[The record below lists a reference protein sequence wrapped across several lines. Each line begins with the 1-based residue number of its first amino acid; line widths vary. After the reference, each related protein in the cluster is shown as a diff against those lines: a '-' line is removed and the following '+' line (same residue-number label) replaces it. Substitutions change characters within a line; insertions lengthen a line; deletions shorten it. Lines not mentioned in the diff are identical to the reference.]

1 MSKSLVIVESPAK
14 AKTIGR
20 YLGDDYVL
28 RSSVGHIRDL
38 PSGTIGVNVKD
49 DFRPLYINMPGKEK
63 IVRDLKAQAE
73 KVDRVLLATDP
84 DREGEAIAR
93 HLATILNLD
102 PNDDIRISFNEITAG
117 SVKEAVEMPRPIDI
131 NLVNAQQARRIL
143 DRLVGYELSPLLW
156 QKIRKGLSAGR
167 VQSVATRLI
176 VIRER
181 EIEAF
186 VPEEYWLLSAYLRR
200 EAKEKEF
207 FSRYHGEMVDGKVKA
222 HRPGSHEEVSALIK
236 DIKSHDFIVHNI
248 NKGIRRRRPYA
259 PYTTS
264 SLQQDASRTLGFTAK
279 RTMRAAQQL
288 YEGVEL
294 GASGQT
300 SLVTYI
306 RTDSVRVSKAS
317 VDAARKYIKDKH
329 GADYVPDKAP
339 FYKNK
344 KAVQDAHEA
353 IRPSHFDK
361 DPEEVR
367 SYLTRDQFKLY
378 ELIWNRFIS
387 SQMKPA
393 RYATLRVDIL
403 SGTHLFRCN
412 GENLLFPGWLI
423 QTGTLDLPSKA
434 KKEAD
439 EVVTMDLPE
448 MKKGMKLLLDRLEPE
463 QKFTQPPGRYT
474 EASLIKELENLGIG
488 RPSTY
493 APTLS
498 TIQDRQYV
506 EREGRTLF
514 PTDLGILV
522 NDILEDNF
530 RDIVDTDF
538 TAKMEDRLDAVEAG
552 KEDWV
557 KVLSDF
563 YGPFHE
569 QIETAKHTIEKIEIA
584 DEPTGRTCPECKEG
598 ELVIRMGRYGK
609 FIACDRYP
617 ECQYTETIFEEAPA
631 KCPLCASQVVYRK
644 SKRGRT
650 FYTCDK
656 SNDKNCKFIDWNL
669 PIDGKNCPE
678 CGSYM
683 VERNYRGKKSEMCSN
698 KDCPTRKKKTKKST
712 KTKKRT
718 KAKKTTDKS
727 EKSSN
732 KKTDGGDKE

>member
-14 AKTIGR
+14 AKTIAR
-20 YLGDDYVL
+20 YLGDDYIL

-38 PSGTIGVNVKD
+38 PSGTIGVNVNNGFK
-49 DFRPLYINMPGKEK
+49 PLYINMPGKEK
-63 IVRDLKAQAE
+63 IVRDLKTQAE
-73 KVDRVLLATDP
+73 KADKVLLATDP

-93 HLATILNLD
+93 HLAHILDLD
-102 PNDDIRISFNEITAG
+102 PGDDIRISFNEITAG
-117 SVKEAVEMPRPIDI
+117 SVKEAVENPRPLDMD
-131 NLVNAQQARRIL
+131 LFYAQQARRIL

-176 VIRER
+176 VLRER
-181 EIEAF
+181 EIDAF

-207 FSRYHGEMVDGKVKA
+207 FSRYHGEMVEGKVKA
-222 HRPGSHEEVSALIK
+222 HRPGSHEEVSELIK
-236 DIKSHDFIVHNI
+236 DIKSHDFIVDNVK
-248 NKGIRRRRPYA
+248 KGTRQRRPYA

-264 SLQQDASRTLGFTAK
+264 TLQQDASRVLGFTAK

-294 GASGQT
+294 GAGGQT
-300 SLVTYI
+300 SLLTYI

-317 VDAARKYIKDKH
+317 VDSARDYIKAKH
-329 GADYVPDKAP
+329 GADYLPDKAP
-339 FYKNK
+339 YYKNK
-344 KAVQDAHEA
+344 KAAQDAHEA

-361 DPEEVR
+361 SPEEVQD
-367 SYLTRDQFKLY
+367 YLTRDQFKLY

-393 RYATLRVDIL
+393 RYSTLRVDIL
-403 SGTHLFRCN
+403 AGTHLFRSN
-412 GENLLFPGWLI
+412 GEILLFPGWLL
-423 QTGTLDLPSKA
+423 QTGALDLPSQT
-434 KKEAD
+434 KKD
-439 EVVTMDLPE
+439 EDDVVTMDMPE
-448 MKKGMKLLLDRLEPE
+448 LKEGMKLLLDRLEPE

-474 EASLIKELENLGIG
+474 EASLIKELESLGIG

-493 APTLS
+493 APTIS

-514 PTDLGILV
+514 PTDLGVLV
-522 NDILEDNF
+522 TELLEENF
-530 RDIVDTDF
+530 RNIVDTDF
-538 TAKMEDRLDAVEAG
+538 TAQMEDKLDAVEAG

-569 QIETAKHTIEKIEIA
+569 QIETAKTSIEKIEIP
-584 DEPTGRTCPECKEG
+584 DEPTGRSCPECKEG
-598 ELVIRMGRYGK
+598 ELVVRMGRYGK

-617 ECQYTETIFEEAPA
+617 DCKYTETIFEEAPA
-631 KCPLCASQVVYRK
+631 KCPLCESQVVIRK

-656 SNDKNCKFIDWNL
+656 SNDKECKFIDWNL
-669 PIDGKNCPE
+669 PLDGKNCPE

-698 KDCPTRKKKTKKST
+698 KECPTRKKKLTKSK
-712 KTKKRT
+712 
-718 KAKKTTDKS
+718 KAKAKPKA
-727 EKSSN
+727 EKN
-732 KKTDGGDKE
+732 KKDDGEDKE

>member
-14 AKTIGR
+14 AKTIAR
-20 YLGDDYVL
+20 YLGDDYIL

-38 PSGTIGVNVKD
+38 PSGTIGVNVNN
-49 DFRPLYINMPGKEK
+49 DFKPLYINMPGKEK
-63 IVRDLKAQAE
+63 IVRDLKTQAE
-73 KVDRVLLATDP
+73 KADKVLLATDP

-93 HLATILNLD
+93 HLAHILDLN
-102 PNDDIRISFNEITAG
+102 PEDDIRISFNEITAS
-117 SVKEAVEMPRPIDI
+117 SVKEAVENPRPIDA
-131 NLVNAQQARRIL
+131 NLFYAQQARRIL

-176 VIRER
+176 IIRER
-181 EIEAF
+181 EIDAF

-207 FSRYHGEMVDGKVKA
+207 FSRYHGEMVEGKVKA
-222 HRPGSHEEVSALIK
+222 HRPGSHEEVSELIK
-236 DIKSHDFIVHNI
+236 DIKSHDFIVDNVK
-248 NKGIRRRRPYA
+248 KGTRQRRPYA

-264 SLQQDASRTLGFTAK
+264 TLQQDASRVLGFTAK

-294 GASGQT
+294 GAGGQT

-317 VDAARKYIKDKH
+317 VDSARDYIKAKH
-329 GADYVPDKAP
+329 GADYLPDKAP
-339 FYKNK
+339 YYKNK
-344 KAVQDAHEA
+344 KAAQDAHEA

-361 DPEEVR
+361 SPEEVQD
-367 SYLTRDQFKLY
+367 YLTRDQFKLY

-393 RYATLRVDIL
+393 RYSTLRVDIL
-403 SGTHLFRCN
+403 AGTHLFRSN
-412 GENLLFPGWLI
+412 GEILLFPGWLL
-423 QTGTLDLPSKA
+423 QMGALDLPSQT
-434 KKEAD
+434 KKDAD
-439 EVVTMDLPE
+439 VVSMDMPE
-448 MKKGMKLLLDRLEPE
+448 LKEGMKLLLDRLEPE

-474 EASLIKELENLGIG
+474 EASLIKELESLGIG

-493 APTLS
+493 APTIS

-522 NDILEDNF
+522 TDLLEENF
-530 RDIVDTDF
+530 RNIVDTDF
-538 TAKMEDRLDAVEAG
+538 TAQMEDKLDDVEAG

-569 QIETAKHTIEKIEIA
+569 QIETAKTSIEKIEIP
-584 DEPTGRTCPECKEG
+584 DEPTGRSCPECKEG

-617 ECQYTETIFEEAPA
+617 DCKYTETIFEEAPA
-631 KCPLCASQVVYRK
+631 KCPLCESQVVIRK

-656 SNDKNCKFIDWNL
+656 SNDKECKFIDWNL

-698 KDCPTRKKKTKKST
+698 KECPTRKKKLTKSK
-712 KTKKRT
+712 
-718 KAKKTTDKS
+718 KAKAKPKA
-727 EKSSN
+727 EKS
-732 KKTDGGDKE
+732 KKDDGEDKE

>member
-14 AKTIGR
+14 AKTIAR
-20 YLGDDYVL
+20 YLGDDYIL

-38 PSGTIGVNVKD
+38 PSGTIGVNINN
-49 DFRPLYINMPGKEK
+49 DFKPLYINMPGKEK
-63 IVRDLKAQAE
+63 IVRDLKTQAE
-73 KVDRVLLATDP
+73 KADKVLLATDP

-93 HLATILNLD
+93 HLAHILDLN
-102 PNDDIRISFNEITAG
+102 PEDDIRISFNEITAS
-117 SVKEAVEMPRPIDI
+117 SVKEAVENPRPIDA
-131 NLVNAQQARRIL
+131 NLFYAQQARRIL

-181 EIEAF
+181 EIDAF

-207 FSRYHGEMVDGKVKA
+207 FSRYHGEMVEGKVKA
-222 HRPGSHEEVSALIK
+222 HRPGSHEEVSELIK
-236 DIKSHDFIVHNI
+236 DIKSHDFIVDNVK
-248 NKGIRRRRPYA
+248 KGTRQRRPYA

-264 SLQQDASRTLGFTAK
+264 TLQQDASRVLGFTAK

-294 GASGQT
+294 GAGGQT

-317 VDAARKYIKDKH
+317 VDSARDYIKAKH
-329 GADYVPDKAP
+329 GADYLPDKAP
-339 FYKNK
+339 YYKNK
-344 KAVQDAHEA
+344 KAAQDAHEA

-361 DPEEVR
+361 SPEEVQD
-367 SYLTRDQFKLY
+367 YLTRDQFKLY

-393 RYATLRVDIL
+393 RYSTLRVDIL
-403 SGTHLFRCN
+403 AGTHLFRSN
-412 GENLLFPGWLI
+412 GEILLFPGWLL
-423 QTGTLDLPSKA
+423 QMGALDLPSQT
-434 KKEAD
+434 KKDAD
-439 EVVTMDLPE
+439 DVVSMDMPE
-448 MKKGMKLLLDRLEPE
+448 LKEGMKLLLDRLEPE

-474 EASLIKELENLGIG
+474 EASLIKELESLGIG

-493 APTLS
+493 APTIS

-522 NDILEDNF
+522 TDLLEENF
-530 RDIVDTDF
+530 RNIVDTDF
-538 TAKMEDRLDAVEAG
+538 TAQMEDKLDDVEAG

-569 QIETAKHTIEKIEIA
+569 QIETAKTSIEKIEIP
-584 DEPTGRTCPECKEG
+584 DEPTGHSCPECKEG

-617 ECQYTETIFEEAPA
+617 DCKYTETIFEEAPA
-631 KCPLCASQVVYRK
+631 KCPLCESQVVIRK

-656 SNDKNCKFIDWNL
+656 SNDKECKFIDWNL

-698 KDCPTRKKKTKKST
+698 KECPTRKKKLTKSK
-712 KTKKRT
+712 
-718 KAKKTTDKS
+718 KAKAKPKA
-727 EKSSN
+727 EKS
-732 KKTDGGDKE
+732 KKDDGEDKE

>member
-14 AKTIGR
+14 AKTIAR
-20 YLGDDYVL
+20 YLGDDYIL

-38 PSGTIGVNVKD
+38 PSGTIGVNVNN
-49 DFRPLYINMPGKEK
+49 DFKPLYINMPGKEK
-63 IVRDLKAQAE
+63 IVRDLKTQAE
-73 KVDRVLLATDP
+73 KADKVLLATDP

-93 HLATILNLD
+93 HLAHILDLN
-102 PNDDIRISFNEITAG
+102 PEDDIRISFNEITAS
-117 SVKEAVEMPRPIDI
+117 SVKEAVANPRPIDT
-131 NLVNAQQARRIL
+131 NLFYAQQARRIL

-181 EIEAF
+181 EIDAF

-207 FSRYHGEMVDGKVKA
+207 FSRYHGEMVEGKVKA
-222 HRPGSHEEVSALIK
+222 HRPGSHEEVSELIK
-236 DIKSHDFIVHNI
+236 DIKSHDFIVDNVK
-248 NKGIRRRRPYA
+248 KGTRQRRPYA

-264 SLQQDASRTLGFTAK
+264 TLQQDASRVLGFTAK

-294 GASGQT
+294 GAGGQT

-317 VDAARKYIKDKH
+317 VDSARDYIKAKH
-329 GADYVPDKAP
+329 GADYLPDKAP
-339 FYKNK
+339 YYKNK
-344 KAVQDAHEA
+344 KAAQDAHEA

-361 DPEEVR
+361 SPEEVQD
-367 SYLTRDQFKLY
+367 YLTRDQFKLY

-393 RYATLRVDIL
+393 RYSTLRVDIL
-403 SGTHLFRCN
+403 AGTHLFRSN
-412 GENLLFPGWLI
+412 GEILLFPGWLL
-423 QTGTLDLPSKA
+423 QMGALDLPSQT
-434 KKEAD
+434 KKDAD
-439 EVVTMDLPE
+439 DVVSMDMPE
-448 MKKGMKLLLDRLEPE
+448 LKEGMKLLLDRLEPE

-474 EASLIKELENLGIG
+474 EASLIKELESLGIG

-493 APTLS
+493 APTIS

-522 NDILEDNF
+522 TDLLEENF
-530 RDIVDTDF
+530 RNIVDTDF
-538 TAKMEDRLDAVEAG
+538 TAQMEDKLDDVEAG

-569 QIETAKHTIEKIEIA
+569 QIETAKTSIEKIEIP
-584 DEPTGRTCPECKEG
+584 DEPTGRSCPECKEG

-617 ECQYTETIFEEAPA
+617 DCKYTETIFEEAPA
-631 KCPLCASQVVYRK
+631 KCPLCESQVVIRK

-656 SNDKNCKFIDWNL
+656 SNDKECKFIDWNL

-698 KDCPTRKKKTKKST
+698 KECPTRKKKLTKSK
-712 KTKKRT
+712 
-718 KAKKTTDKS
+718 KAKAKPKA
-727 EKSSN
+727 EKS
-732 KKTDGGDKE
+732 KKDDGEDKE

>member
-14 AKTIGR
+14 AKTIAR
-20 YLGDDYVL
+20 YLGDDYIL

-38 PSGTIGVNVKD
+38 PSGTIGVNVNN
-49 DFRPLYINMPGKEK
+49 DFKPLYINMPGKEK
-63 IVRDLKAQAE
+63 IVRDLKTQAE
-73 KVDRVLLATDP
+73 KADKVLLATDP

-93 HLATILNLD
+93 HLAHILDLN
-102 PNDDIRISFNEITAG
+102 PEDDIRISFNEITAS
-117 SVKEAVEMPRPIDI
+117 SVKEAVENPRPIDA
-131 NLVNAQQARRIL
+131 NLFYAQQARRIL

-181 EIEAF
+181 EIDAF

-207 FSRYHGEMVDGKVKA
+207 FSRYHGEMVEGKVKA
-222 HRPGSHEEVSALIK
+222 HRPGSHEEVSELIK
-236 DIKSHDFIVHNI
+236 DIKSHDFIVDNVK
-248 NKGIRRRRPYA
+248 KGTRQRRPYA

-264 SLQQDASRTLGFTAK
+264 TLQQDASRVLGFTAK

-294 GASGQT
+294 GAGGQT

-317 VDAARKYIKDKH
+317 VDSARDYIKAKH
-329 GADYVPDKAP
+329 GADYLPDKAP
-339 FYKNK
+339 YYKNK
-344 KAVQDAHEA
+344 KAAQDAHEA

-361 DPEEVR
+361 SPEEVQD
-367 SYLTRDQFKLY
+367 YLTRDQFKLY

-393 RYATLRVDIL
+393 RYSTLRVDIL
-403 SGTHLFRCN
+403 AGTHLFRSN
-412 GENLLFPGWLI
+412 GEILLFPGWLL
-423 QTGTLDLPSKA
+423 QMRALDLPSQT
-434 KKEAD
+434 KKDAD
-439 EVVTMDLPE
+439 DVVSMDMPE
-448 MKKGMKLLLDRLEPE
+448 LKEGMKLLLDRLEPE

-474 EASLIKELENLGIG
+474 EASLIKELESLGIG

-493 APTLS
+493 APTIS

-522 NDILEDNF
+522 TDLLEENF
-530 RDIVDTDF
+530 RNIVDTDF
-538 TAKMEDRLDAVEAG
+538 TAQMEDKLDDVEAG

-569 QIETAKHTIEKIEIA
+569 QIETAKTSIEKIEIP
-584 DEPTGRTCPECKEG
+584 DEPTGRSCPECKEG

-617 ECQYTETIFEEAPA
+617 DCKYTETIFEEAPA
-631 KCPLCASQVVYRK
+631 KCPLCESQVVIRK

-656 SNDKNCKFIDWNL
+656 SNDKECKFIDWNL

-698 KDCPTRKKKTKKST
+698 KECPTRKKKLTKSK
-712 KTKKRT
+712 
-718 KAKKTTDKS
+718 KAKAKPKA
-727 EKSSN
+727 EKS
-732 KKTDGGDKE
+732 KKDDGEDKE

>member
-14 AKTIGR
+14 AKTIAR
-20 YLGDDYVL
+20 YLGDDYIL

-38 PSGTIGVNVKD
+38 PSGTIGVNINN
-49 DFRPLYINMPGKEK
+49 DFKPLYINMPGKEK
-63 IVRDLKAQAE
+63 IVHDLKTQAE
-73 KVDRVLLATDP
+73 KADKVLLATDP

-93 HLATILNLD
+93 HLAHILDLN
-102 PNDDIRISFNEITAG
+102 PEDDIRISFNEITAS
-117 SVKEAVEMPRPIDI
+117 SVKEAVENPRPIDA
-131 NLVNAQQARRIL
+131 NLFYAQQARRIL

-181 EIEAF
+181 EIDAF

-207 FSRYHGEMVDGKVKA
+207 FSRYHGEMVEGKVKA
-222 HRPGSHEEVSALIK
+222 HRPGSHEEVSELIK
-236 DIKSHDFIVHNI
+236 DIKSHDFIVDNVK
-248 NKGIRRRRPYA
+248 KGTRQRRPYA

-264 SLQQDASRTLGFTAK
+264 TLQQDASRVLGFTAK

-294 GASGQT
+294 GAGGQT

-317 VDAARKYIKDKH
+317 VDSARDYIKAKH
-329 GADYVPDKAP
+329 GADYLPDKAP
-339 FYKNK
+339 YYKNK
-344 KAVQDAHEA
+344 KAAQDAHEA

-361 DPEEVR
+361 SPEEVQD
-367 SYLTRDQFKLY
+367 YLTRDQFKLY

-393 RYATLRVDIL
+393 RYSTLRVDIL
-403 SGTHLFRCN
+403 AGTHLFRSN
-412 GENLLFPGWLI
+412 GEILLFPGWLL
-423 QTGTLDLPSKA
+423 QMGALDLPSQT
-434 KKEAD
+434 KKDAD
-439 EVVTMDLPE
+439 DVVSMDMPE
-448 MKKGMKLLLDRLEPE
+448 LKEGMKLLLDRLEPE

-474 EASLIKELENLGIG
+474 EASLIKELESLGIG

-493 APTLS
+493 APTIS

-522 NDILEDNF
+522 TDLLEENF
-530 RDIVDTDF
+530 RNIVDTDF
-538 TAKMEDRLDAVEAG
+538 TAQMEDKLDDVEAG

-569 QIETAKHTIEKIEIA
+569 QIETAKTSIEKIEIP
-584 DEPTGRTCPECKEG
+584 DEPTGRSCPECKEG

-617 ECQYTETIFEEAPA
+617 DCKYTETIFEEAPA
-631 KCPLCASQVVYRK
+631 KCPLCESQVVIRK

-656 SNDKNCKFIDWNL
+656 SNDKECKFIDWNL

-698 KDCPTRKKKTKKST
+698 KECPTRKKKLTKSK
-712 KTKKRT
+712 
-718 KAKKTTDKS
+718 KAKAKPKA
-727 EKSSN
+727 EKS
-732 KKTDGGDKE
+732 KKDDGEDKE

>member
-14 AKTIGR
+14 AKTIAR
-20 YLGDDYVL
+20 YLGDDYIL

-38 PSGTIGVNVKD
+38 PSGTIGVNVNN
-49 DFRPLYINMPGKEK
+49 DFKPLYINMPGKEK
-63 IVRDLKAQAE
+63 IVRDLKTQAE
-73 KVDRVLLATDP
+73 KADKVLLATDP

-93 HLATILNLD
+93 HLAHILDLN
-102 PNDDIRISFNEITAG
+102 PEDDIRISFNEITAS
-117 SVKEAVEMPRPIDI
+117 SVKEAVENPRPIYA
-131 NLVNAQQARRIL
+131 NLFYAQQARRIL

-156 QKIRKGLSAGR
+156 QKIRNGLSAGR

-181 EIEAF
+181 EIDAF

-207 FSRYHGEMVDGKVKA
+207 FSRYHGEMVEGKVKA
-222 HRPGSHEEVSALIK
+222 HRPGSHEEVSELIK
-236 DIKSHDFIVHNI
+236 DIKSHDFIVDNVK
-248 NKGIRRRRPYA
+248 KGTRQRRPYA

-264 SLQQDASRTLGFTAK
+264 TLQQDASRVLGFTAK

-294 GASGQT
+294 GAGGQT

-317 VDAARKYIKDKH
+317 VDSARDYIKAKH
-329 GADYVPDKAP
+329 GADYLPDKAP
-339 FYKNK
+339 YYKNK
-344 KAVQDAHEA
+344 KAAQDAHEA

-361 DPEEVR
+361 SPEEVQD
-367 SYLTRDQFKLY
+367 YLTRDQFKLY

-393 RYATLRVDIL
+393 RYSTLRVDIL
-403 SGTHLFRCN
+403 AGTHLFRSN
-412 GENLLFPGWLI
+412 GEILLFPGWLL
-423 QTGTLDLPSKA
+423 QMGALDLPSQT
-434 KKEAD
+434 KKDAD
-439 EVVTMDLPE
+439 DVVSMDMPE
-448 MKKGMKLLLDRLEPE
+448 LKEGMKLLLDRLEPE

-474 EASLIKELENLGIG
+474 EASLIKELESLGIG

-493 APTLS
+493 APTIS

-522 NDILEDNF
+522 TDLLEENF
-530 RDIVDTDF
+530 RNIVDTDF
-538 TAKMEDRLDAVEAG
+538 TAQMEDKLDDVEAG

-569 QIETAKHTIEKIEIA
+569 QIETAKTSIEKIEIP
-584 DEPTGRTCPECKEG
+584 DEPTGRSCPECKEG

-617 ECQYTETIFEEAPA
+617 DCKYTETIFEEAPA
-631 KCPLCASQVVYRK
+631 KCPLCESQVVIRK

-656 SNDKNCKFIDWNL
+656 SNDKECKFIDWNL

-698 KDCPTRKKKTKKST
+698 KECPTRKKKLTKSK
-712 KTKKRT
+712 
-718 KAKKTTDKS
+718 KAKAKPKA
-727 EKSSN
+727 EKS
-732 KKTDGGDKE
+732 KKDDGEDKE

>member
-14 AKTIGR
+14 AKTIAR
-20 YLGDDYVL
+20 YLGDDYIL
-28 RSSVGHIRDL
+28 RSFVGHIRDL
-38 PSGTIGVNVKD
+38 PAGTIGVNVNN
-49 DFRPLYINMPGKEK
+49 DFKPLYINMPGKEK
-63 IVRDLKAQAE
+63 IVRDLKTQAE
-73 KVDRVLLATDP
+73 KADKVLLATDP

-93 HLATILNLD
+93 HLAHILDLN
-102 PNDDIRISFNEITAG
+102 PEDDIRISFNEITAS
-117 SVKEAVEMPRPIDI
+117 SVKEAVANPRPIDT
-131 NLVNAQQARRIL
+131 NLFYAQQARRIL

-181 EIEAF
+181 EIDAF

-207 FSRYHGEMVDGKVKA
+207 FSRYHGEMVEGKVKA
-222 HRPGSHEEVSALIK
+222 HRPGSHEEVSELIK
-236 DIKSHDFIVHNI
+236 DIKSHDFIVDNVK
-248 NKGIRRRRPYA
+248 KGTRQRRPYA

-264 SLQQDASRTLGFTAK
+264 TLQQDASRVLGFTAK

-294 GASGQT
+294 GAGGQT

-317 VDAARKYIKDKH
+317 VDSARDYIKAKH
-329 GADYVPDKAP
+329 GADYLPDKAP
-339 FYKNK
+339 YYKNK
-344 KAVQDAHEA
+344 KAAQDAHEA

-361 DPEEVR
+361 SPEEVQD
-367 SYLTRDQFKLY
+367 YLTRDQFKLY

-393 RYATLRVDIL
+393 RYSTLRVDIWA
-403 SGTHLFRCN
+403 GTHLVRSN
-412 GENLLFPGWLI
+412 GEILLFPGWLL
-423 QTGTLDLPSKA
+423 QMGALDLPSQT
-434 KKEAD
+434 KKDAD
-439 EVVTMDLPE
+439 DVVSMDMPE
-448 MKKGMKLLLDRLEPE
+448 LKEGMKLLLDRLEPE

-474 EASLIKELENLGIG
+474 EASLIKELESLGIG

-493 APTLS
+493 APTIS

-522 NDILEDNF
+522 TDLLEENF
-530 RDIVDTDF
+530 RNIVDTDF
-538 TAKMEDRLDAVEAG
+538 TAQMEDKLDDVEAG

-569 QIETAKHTIEKIEIA
+569 QIETAKTSIEKIEIP
-584 DEPTGRTCPECKEG
+584 DEPTGRSCPECKEG

-617 ECQYTETIFEEAPA
+617 DCKYTETIFEEAPA
-631 KCPLCASQVVYRK
+631 KCPLCESQVVIRK

-656 SNDKNCKFIDWNL
+656 SNDKECKFIDWNL

-698 KDCPTRKKKTKKST
+698 KECPTRKKKLTKSK
-712 KTKKRT
+712 
-718 KAKKTTDKS
+718 KAKAKPKA
-727 EKSSN
+727 EKS
-732 KKTDGGDKE
+732 KKDDGEDKE

>member
-14 AKTIGR
+14 AKTIAR
-20 YLGDDYVL
+20 YLGDDYIL

-38 PSGTIGVNVKD
+38 PSGTIGVNVNN
-49 DFRPLYINMPGKEK
+49 DFKPLYINMPGKEK
-63 IVRDLKAQAE
+63 IVHDLKTQAE
-73 KVDRVLLATDP
+73 KADKVLLATDP

-93 HLATILNLD
+93 HLAHILDLN
-102 PNDDIRISFNEITAG
+102 PEDDIRISFNEITAS
-117 SVKEAVEMPRPIDI
+117 SVKEAVENPRPIDA
-131 NLVNAQQARRIL
+131 NLFYAQQARRIL

-181 EIEAF
+181 EIDAF

-207 FSRYHGEMVDGKVKA
+207 FSRYHGEMVEGKVKA
-222 HRPGSHEEVSALIK
+222 HRPGSHEEVSELIK
-236 DIKSHDFIVHNI
+236 DIKSHDFIVDNVK
-248 NKGIRRRRPYA
+248 KGTRQRRPYA

-264 SLQQDASRTLGFTAK
+264 TLQQDASRVLGFTAK

-294 GASGQT
+294 GAGGQT

-317 VDAARKYIKDKH
+317 VDSARDYIKAKH
-329 GADYVPDKAP
+329 GADYLPDKAP
-339 FYKNK
+339 YYKNK
-344 KAVQDAHEA
+344 KAAQDAHEA

-361 DPEEVR
+361 SPEEVQD
-367 SYLTRDQFKLY
+367 YLTRDQFKLY

-393 RYATLRVDIL
+393 RYSTLRVDIL
-403 SGTHLFRCN
+403 AGTHLFRSN
-412 GENLLFPGWLI
+412 GEILLFPGWLL
-423 QTGTLDLPSKA
+423 QMGALDLPSQT
-434 KKEAD
+434 KKDAD
-439 EVVTMDLPE
+439 DVVSMDMPE
-448 MKKGMKLLLDRLEPE
+448 LKEGMKLLLDRLEPE

-474 EASLIKELENLGIG
+474 EASLIKELESLGIG

-493 APTLS
+493 APTIS

-522 NDILEDNF
+522 TDLLEENF
-530 RDIVDTDF
+530 RNIVDTDF
-538 TAKMEDRLDAVEAG
+538 TAQMEDKLDDVEAG

-569 QIETAKHTIEKIEIA
+569 QIETAKTSIEKIEIP
-584 DEPTGRTCPECKEG
+584 DEPTGRSCPECKEG

-617 ECQYTETIFEEAPA
+617 DCKYTETIFEEAPA
-631 KCPLCASQVVYRK
+631 KCPLCESQVVIRK

-656 SNDKNCKFIDWNL
+656 SNDKECKFIDWNL

-698 KDCPTRKKKTKKST
+698 KECPTRKKKLTKSK
-712 KTKKRT
+712 
-718 KAKKTTDKS
+718 KAKAKPKA
-727 EKSSN
+727 EKS
-732 KKTDGGDKE
+732 KKDDGEDKE

>member
-14 AKTIGR
+14 AKTIAR
-20 YLGDDYVL
+20 YLGDDYIL

-38 PSGTIGVNVKD
+38 PSGTIGVNVNN
-49 DFRPLYINMPGKEK
+49 DFKPLYINMPGKEK
-63 IVRDLKAQAE
+63 IVRDLKTQAE
-73 KVDRVLLATDP
+73 KADKVLLATDP

-93 HLATILNLD
+93 HLAHILDLN
-102 PNDDIRISFNEITAG
+102 PEDDIRISFNEITAS
-117 SVKEAVEMPRPIDI
+117 SVKEAVENPRPIDA
-131 NLVNAQQARRIL
+131 NLFYAQQARRIL

-176 VIRER
+176 IIRER
-181 EIEAF
+181 EIDAF

-207 FSRYHGEMVDGKVKA
+207 FSRYHGEMVEGKVKA
-222 HRPGSHEEVSALIK
+222 HRPGSHEEVSELIK
-236 DIKSHDFIVHNI
+236 DIKSHDFIVDNVK
-248 NKGIRRRRPYA
+248 KGTRQRRPYA

-264 SLQQDASRTLGFTAK
+264 TLQQDASRVLGFTAK

-294 GASGQT
+294 GAGGQT

-317 VDAARKYIKDKH
+317 VDSARDYIKAKH
-329 GADYVPDKAP
+329 GADYLPDKAP
-339 FYKNK
+339 YYKNK
-344 KAVQDAHEA
+344 KAAQDAHEA

-361 DPEEVR
+361 SPEEVQD
-367 SYLTRDQFKLY
+367 YLTRDQFKLY

-393 RYATLRVDIL
+393 RYSTLRVDIL
-403 SGTHLFRCN
+403 AGTHLFRSN
-412 GENLLFPGWLI
+412 GEILLFPGWLL
-423 QTGTLDLPSKA
+423 QMGAVDLPSQT
-434 KKEAD
+434 KKDAD
-439 EVVTMDLPE
+439 DVVSMDMPE
-448 MKKGMKLLLDRLEPE
+448 LKEGMKLLLDRLEPE

-474 EASLIKELENLGIG
+474 EASLIKELESLGIG

-493 APTLS
+493 APTIS

-522 NDILEDNF
+522 TDLLEENF
-530 RDIVDTDF
+530 RNIVDTDF
-538 TAKMEDRLDAVEAG
+538 TAQMEDKLDDVEAG

-569 QIETAKHTIEKIEIA
+569 QIETAKTSIEKIEIP
-584 DEPTGRTCPECKEG
+584 DEPTGRSCPECKEG

-617 ECQYTETIFEEAPA
+617 DCKYTETIFEEAPA
-631 KCPLCASQVVYRK
+631 KCPLCESQVVIRK

-656 SNDKNCKFIDWNL
+656 SNDKECKFIDWNL

-698 KDCPTRKKKTKKST
+698 KECPTRKKKLTKSK
-712 KTKKRT
+712 
-718 KAKKTTDKS
+718 KAKAKPKA
-727 EKSSN
+727 EKS
-732 KKTDGGDKE
+732 KKDDGEDKE

>member
-14 AKTIGR
+14 AKTIAR
-20 YLGDDYVL
+20 YLGDDYIL

-38 PSGTIGVNVKD
+38 PSGTIGVNVNN
-49 DFRPLYINMPGKEK
+49 DFKPLYINMPGKEK
-63 IVRDLKAQAE
+63 IVRDLKTQAE
-73 KVDRVLLATDP
+73 KADKVLLATDP

-93 HLATILNLD
+93 HLAHILDLN
-102 PNDDIRISFNEITAG
+102 PEDDIRISFNEITAS
-117 SVKEAVEMPRPIDI
+117 SVKEAVENPRPIDA
-131 NLVNAQQARRIL
+131 NLFYAQQARRIL

-181 EIEAF
+181 EIDAF

-207 FSRYHGEMVDGKVKA
+207 FSRYHGEMVEGKVKA
-222 HRPGSHEEVSALIK
+222 HRPGSHEEVSELIK
-236 DIKSHDFIVHNI
+236 DIKSHDFIVDNVK
-248 NKGIRRRRPYA
+248 KGTRQRRPYA

-264 SLQQDASRTLGFTAK
+264 TLQQDASRVLGFTAK

-294 GASGQT
+294 GAGGQT

-317 VDAARKYIKDKH
+317 VDSARDYIKAKH
-329 GADYVPDKAP
+329 GADYLPDKAP
-339 FYKNK
+339 YYKNK
-344 KAVQDAHEA
+344 KAAQDAHEA

-361 DPEEVR
+361 SPEEVQD
-367 SYLTRDQFKLY
+367 YLTRDQFKLY

-393 RYATLRVDIL
+393 RYSTLRVDIL
-403 SGTHLFRCN
+403 AGTHLFRSN
-412 GENLLFPGWLI
+412 GEILLFPGWLL
-423 QTGTLDLPSKA
+423 QMGALDLPSQT
-434 KKEAD
+434 KKDAD
-439 EVVTMDLPE
+439 DVVSMDMPE
-448 MKKGMKLLLDRLEPE
+448 LKEGMKLLLDRLEPE

-474 EASLIKELENLGIG
+474 EASLIKELESLGIG

-493 APTLS
+493 APTIS

-522 NDILEDNF
+522 TDLLEENF
-530 RDIVDTDF
+530 RNIVDTDF
-538 TAKMEDRLDAVEAG
+538 TAQMEDKLDDVEAG

-557 KVLSDF
+557 KLLSDF

-569 QIETAKHTIEKIEIA
+569 QIETAKTSIEKIEIP
-584 DEPTGRTCPECKEG
+584 DEPTGRSCPECKEG

-617 ECQYTETIFEEAPA
+617 DCKYTETIFEEAPA
-631 KCPLCASQVVYRK
+631 KCPLCESQVVIRK

-656 SNDKNCKFIDWNL
+656 SNDKECKFIDWNL

-698 KDCPTRKKKTKKST
+698 KECPTRKKKLTKSK
-712 KTKKRT
+712 
-718 KAKKTTDKS
+718 KAKAKPKA
-727 EKSSN
+727 EKS
-732 KKTDGGDKE
+732 KKDDGEDKE

>member
-14 AKTIGR
+14 AKTIAR
-20 YLGDDYVL
+20 YLGDDYIL

-38 PSGTIGVNVKD
+38 PSGTIGVNVNN
-49 DFRPLYINMPGKEK
+49 DFKPLYINMPGKEK
-63 IVRDLKAQAE
+63 IVRDLKTQAE
-73 KVDRVLLATDP
+73 KADKVLLATDP

-93 HLATILNLD
+93 HLAHILDLN
-102 PNDDIRISFNEITAG
+102 PEDDIRISFNEITAS
-117 SVKEAVEMPRPIDI
+117 SVKEAVENPRPIDA
-131 NLVNAQQARRIL
+131 NLFYAQQARRIL

-181 EIEAF
+181 EIDAF

-207 FSRYHGEMVDGKVKA
+207 FSRYHGEMVEGKVKA
-222 HRPGSHEEVSALIK
+222 HRPGSHEEVSELIK
-236 DIKSHDFIVHNI
+236 DIKSHDFIVDNVK
-248 NKGIRRRRPYA
+248 KGTRQRRPYA

-264 SLQQDASRTLGFTAK
+264 TLQQDASRVLGFTAK

-294 GASGQT
+294 GAGGQT

-317 VDAARKYIKDKH
+317 VDSARDYIKAKH
-329 GADYVPDKAP
+329 GADYLPDKAP
-339 FYKNK
+339 YYKNK
-344 KAVQDAHEA
+344 KAAQDAHEA

-361 DPEEVR
+361 SPEEVQD
-367 SYLTRDQFKLY
+367 YLTRDQFKLY

-393 RYATLRVDIL
+393 RYSTLRVDIL
-403 SGTHLFRCN
+403 AGTHLFRSN
-412 GENLLFPGWLI
+412 GEILLFPGWLL
-423 QTGTLDLPSKA
+423 QMGALDLPSQT
-434 KKEAD
+434 KKDAD
-439 EVVTMDLPE
+439 DVVSMDMPE
-448 MKKGMKLLLDRLEPE
+448 LKEGMKLLLDRLEPE

-474 EASLIKELENLGIG
+474 EASLIKELESLGIG

-493 APTLS
+493 APTIS

-522 NDILEDNF
+522 TDLLEENF
-530 RDIVDTDF
+530 RNIVDTDF
-538 TAKMEDRLDAVEAG
+538 TAQMEDKLDDVEAG

-569 QIETAKHTIEKIEIA
+569 QIETAKTSIEKIEIP
-584 DEPTGRTCPECKEG
+584 DEPTGRSCPECKEG

-617 ECQYTETIFEEAPA
+617 DCKYTETIFEEAPA
-631 KCPLCASQVVYRK
+631 KCPLCESQVVIRK

-656 SNDKNCKFIDWNL
+656 SNDKECKFIDWNL

-698 KDCPTRKKKTKKST
+698 KECPTRKKKLTKSK
-712 KTKKRT
+712 
-718 KAKKTTDKS
+718 KAKAKPKA
-727 EKSSN
+727 EKS
-732 KKTDGGDKE
+732 KKDDGEDKE

>member
-14 AKTIGR
+14 AKTIAR
-20 YLGDDYVL
+20 YLGDDYIL

-38 PSGTIGVNVKD
+38 PSGTIGVNVNN
-49 DFRPLYINMPGKEK
+49 DFKPLYINIPGKEK
-63 IVRDLKAQAE
+63 IVRDLKTQAE
-73 KVDRVLLATDP
+73 KADKVLLATDP

-93 HLATILNLD
+93 HLAHILDLN
-102 PNDDIRISFNEITAG
+102 PEDDIRISFNEITAS
-117 SVKEAVEMPRPIDI
+117 SVKEAVENPRPIDA
-131 NLVNAQQARRIL
+131 NLFYAQQARRIL

-181 EIEAF
+181 EIDAF

-207 FSRYHGEMVDGKVKA
+207 FSRYHGEMVEGKVKA
-222 HRPGSHEEVSALIK
+222 HRPGSHEEVSELIK
-236 DIKSHDFIVHNI
+236 DIKSHDFIVDNVK
-248 NKGIRRRRPYA
+248 KGTRQRRPYA

-264 SLQQDASRTLGFTAK
+264 TLQQDASRVLGFTAK

-294 GASGQT
+294 GAGGQT

-317 VDAARKYIKDKH
+317 VDSARDYIKAKH
-329 GADYVPDKAP
+329 GADYLPDKAP
-339 FYKNK
+339 YYKNK
-344 KAVQDAHEA
+344 KAAQDAHEA

-361 DPEEVR
+361 SPEEVQD
-367 SYLTRDQFKLY
+367 YLTRDQFKLY

-393 RYATLRVDIL
+393 RYSTLRVDIL
-403 SGTHLFRCN
+403 AGTHLFRSN
-412 GENLLFPGWLI
+412 GEILLFPGWLL
-423 QTGTLDLPSKA
+423 QMGALDLPSQT
-434 KKEAD
+434 KKDAD
-439 EVVTMDLPE
+439 DVVSMDMPE
-448 MKKGMKLLLDRLEPE
+448 LKEGMKLLLDRLEPE

-474 EASLIKELENLGIG
+474 EASLIKELESLGIG

-493 APTLS
+493 APTIS

-522 NDILEDNF
+522 TDLLEENF
-530 RDIVDTDF
+530 RNIVDTDF
-538 TAKMEDRLDAVEAG
+538 TAQMEDKLDDVEAG

-569 QIETAKHTIEKIEIA
+569 QIETAKTSIEKIEIP
-584 DEPTGRTCPECKEG
+584 DEPTGRSCPECKEG

-617 ECQYTETIFEEAPA
+617 DCKYTETIFEEAPA
-631 KCPLCASQVVYRK
+631 KCPLCESQVVIRK

-656 SNDKNCKFIDWNL
+656 SNDKECKFIDWNL

-698 KDCPTRKKKTKKST
+698 KECPTRKKKLTKSK
-712 KTKKRT
+712 
-718 KAKKTTDKS
+718 KAKAKPKA
-727 EKSSN
+727 EKS
-732 KKTDGGDKE
+732 KKDDGEDKE